1 MMNPEGISNRRILV
15 IDDNQAIHQDFRKIF
30 RAASPGRSVLD
41 EVEAGL
47 FGASVTH
54 ADQPWFEI
62 DSAFQGQES
71 LTLIQ
76 EALRQNRPYAMA
88 FVDVRMPPGWDGI
101 ETTKRIWEI
110 CPDLQIVICTAYSDC
125 SWSEMHEKINPLDRL
140 LILKKPFDPV
150 EVVQLAHALTEKWRL
165 MRESKTRLS
174 SVEQMVKDRTRE
186 LEASQIALLNMM
198 EDAVRNRQKVE
209 EAYEELKR
217 EVAER
222 RKLEAQFLQ
231 SQKME
236 AFGQLAGGVAHDF
249 NNILSVIM
257 GYSNLLME
265 EEDLK
270 AEVKD
275 QLKQIYS
282 AGERAANLTRQLL
295 TFSRKKEMQV
305 SALDLNE
312 IVANTTKML
321 GRIIGEDVKLQCDFA
336 SNLPPIQADE
346 GMMEQVLMNLAVNAR
361 DAMSKGGRLTIST
374 ERLVTDAAY
383 TRGNPE
389 ARPGEFVRLTVR
401 DTGCGMT
408 PEIKSR
414 IFEPFFTTKDVGKGT
429 GLGLAT
435 VFGIV
440 KQHQGW
446 LEVESQVGVG
456 TAFKVFLPAGP
467 RSSPVAMPGV
477 EEARVRGGTETI
489 LLVEDEAAL
498 RGMTR
503 IILQRHGYRVLE
515 AASGVEALKVWETH
529 GAEVGLLL
537 TDMIMPDGLTGRE
550 LAKQLLVRKPG
561 LKVIYVS
568 GYSVD
573 TEGTTFR
580 MREGVTY
587 LQKPYHP
594 KKLAETVR
602 ETLDRP

>member
-1 MMNPEGISNRRILV
+1 MMNPEDISNRRILV

-30 RAASPGRSVLD
+30 HAASPGRSVLD

-54 ADQPWFEI
+54 ADEPWFEI

-76 EALRQNRPYAMA
+76 EALRENRPYAMA

-101 ETTKRIWEI
+101 ETTKRIWEV
-110 CPDLQIVICTAYSDC
+110 CPDLQIVICTAYADC

-150 EVVQLAHALTEKWRL
+150 EVIQLAHALTEKWRL

-198 EDAVRNRQKVE
+198 EDSVRNRRKVE

-217 EVAER
+217 EVTER

-270 AEVKD
+270 ADVQD

-312 IVANTTKML
+312 IIANMTKML

-336 SNLPPIQADE
+336 SNLPSIQADE

-361 DAMSKGGRLTIST
+361 DAMSKGGRLIIST
-374 ERLVTDAAY
+374 ERLVTDAVYA
-383 TRGNPE
+383 RGNPE
-389 ARPGEFVRLTVR
+389 ARTGEFVRLTVR

-408 PEIKSR
+408 PEIRSR

-456 TAFKVFLPAGP
+456 TAVKVFLPAIP
-467 RSSPVAMPGV
+467 QSFPAAMTGT

-515 AASGVEALKVWETH
+515 AGSGVEALKVWETH
-529 GAEVGLLL
+529 AAEVGLLL

-550 LAKQLLVRKPG
+550 LAKQLLARKPG

-568 GYSVD
+568 GYSID

-594 KKLAETVR
+594 KRLAEAVR
-602 ETLDRP
+602 EKLDRP

>member
-1 MMNPEGISNRRILV
+1 MNPEDISNRRILV

-30 RAASPGRSVLD
+30 HAASPGRSVLD

-54 ADQPWFEI
+54 ADEPWFEI

-76 EALRQNRPYAMA
+76 EALRENRPYAMA

-101 ETTKRIWEI
+101 ETTKRIWEV
-110 CPDLQIVICTAYSDC
+110 CPDLQIVICTAYADC

-150 EVVQLAHALTEKWRL
+150 EVIQLAHALTEKWRL

-198 EDAVRNRQKVE
+198 EDSVRNRRKVE

-217 EVAER
+217 EVTER

-270 AEVKD
+270 ADVQD

-312 IVANTTKML
+312 IIANMTKML

-336 SNLPPIQADE
+336 SNLPSIQADE

-361 DAMSKGGRLTIST
+361 DAMSKGGRLIIST
-374 ERLVTDAAY
+374 ERLVTDAVYA
-383 TRGNPE
+383 RGNPE
-389 ARPGEFVRLTVR
+389 ARTGEFVRLTVR

-408 PEIKSR
+408 PEIRSR

-456 TAFKVFLPAGP
+456 TAVKVFLPAIP
-467 RSSPVAMPGV
+467 QSFPAAMTGT

-515 AASGVEALKVWETH
+515 AGSGVEALKVWETH
-529 GAEVGLLL
+529 AAEVGLLL

-550 LAKQLLVRKPG
+550 LAKQLLARKPG

-568 GYSVD
+568 GYSID

-594 KKLAETVR
+594 KRLAEAVR
-602 ETLDRP
+602 EKLDRP

>member
-1 MMNPEGISNRRILV
+1 MMNPEDISNRRILV

-30 RAASPGRSVLD
+30 HAASPGRSVLD

-54 ADQPWFEI
+54 ADEPWFEI

-76 EALRQNRPYAMA
+76 EALRENRPYAMA

-101 ETTKRIWEI
+101 ETTKRIWEV
-110 CPDLQIVICTAYSDC
+110 CPDLQIVICTAYADC

-150 EVVQLAHALTEKWRL
+150 EVIQLAHALTEKWRL

-198 EDAVRNRQKVE
+198 EDSVRNRRKVE

-217 EVAER
+217 EVTER

-270 AEVKD
+270 ADVQD

-312 IVANTTKML
+312 IIANMTKML

-336 SNLPPIQADE
+336 SNLPSIQADE

-361 DAMSKGGRLTIST
+361 DAMSKGGRLIIST
-374 ERLVTDAAY
+374 ERLVTDAVYA
-383 TRGNPE
+383 RGNPE
-389 ARPGEFVRLTVR
+389 ARTGEFVRLTVR

-408 PEIKSR
+408 PEIRSR

-446 LEVESQVGVG
+446 LEVES
-456 TAFKVFLPAGP
+456 
-467 RSSPVAMPGV
+467 
-477 EEARVRGGTETI
+477 
-489 LLVEDEAAL
+489 
-498 RGMTR
+498 
-503 IILQRHGYRVLE
+503 
-515 AASGVEALKVWETH
+515 
-529 GAEVGLLL
+529 
-537 TDMIMPDGLTGRE
+537 
-550 LAKQLLVRKPG
+550 
-561 LKVIYVS
+561 
-568 GYSVD
+568 
-573 TEGTTFR
+573 
-580 MREGVTY
+580 
-587 LQKPYHP
+587 
-594 KKLAETVR
+594 
-602 ETLDRP
+602 